1 MQVKKWATMEL
12 DKIAQILDG
21 LSTSINVL
29 SFHGC
34 FCVIGPIEAGHC
46 NSCSLVCSFCMLS
59 HCTSSFMDILCQ
71 LCDNYKKFQQNLGQ
85 MRELFRRLDAAHHGT
100 DGNENISTSQR
111 GDANLEANFL
121 ESELPGL
128 SSDHTP
134 VITGN
139 ISTSQGGDANL
150 EANFLESELP
160 GLSSDHTLV
169 ITGNIS
175 TSQGGDANLEAN
187 FLESELPGLSSD
199 HTPVITGNIS
209 TSQGGDANFEASFLE
224 FELPGLSSDYTPE
237 SYPVITEPAPADSCM
252 ANSQGTNEGEQITLN
267 LSVTAWSTEEIQV
280 PDELEETEM
289 EIQVPDELEETEME
303 IQVPDELEET
313 KMEIQGSD
321 ELEETWMQEDGTM
334 FFEAYLDYLE
344 IQMKEDA

>member
-1 MQVKKWATMEL
+1 
-12 DKIAQILDG
+12 
-21 LSTSINVL
+21 
-29 SFHGC
+29 
-34 FCVIGPIEAGHC
+34 
-46 NSCSLVCSFCMLS
+46 
-59 HCTSSFMDILCQ
+59 MDILCQ

-111 GDANLEANFL
+111 
-121 ESELPGL
+121 
-128 SSDHTP
+128 
-134 VITGN
+134 
-139 ISTSQGGDANL
+139 GDANL

-237 SYPVITEPAPADSCM
+237 SYPVITEPAPADSRM
-252 ANSQGTNEGEQITLN
+252 ANSQGTNEGEVITLN

-280 PDELEETEM
+280 PDELEETKM

-303 IQVPDELEET
+303 IQV
-313 KMEIQGSD
+313 SD

>member
-1 MQVKKWATMEL
+1 MKVQVKKWATMEL

-46 NSCSLVCSFCMLS
+46 NSCSLVCSFCMSS

-71 LCDNYKKFQQNLGQ
+71 LCDNYKKSQQNLGQ
-85 MRELFRRLDAAHHGT
+85 MKELFKRLDAACHGT

-111 GDANLEANFL
+111 GE
-121 ESELPGL
+121 
-128 SSDHTP
+128 
-134 VITGN
+134 
-139 ISTSQGGDANL
+139 
-150 EANFLESELP
+150 
-160 GLSSDHTLV
+160 
-169 ITGNIS
+169 
-175 TSQGGDANLEAN
+175 ANLEAN

-237 SYPVITEPAPADSCM
+237 SYPVITEPAPEDPHM
-252 ANSQGTNEGEQITLN
+252 ANNQGTNEGKQITLDF
-267 LSVTAWSTEEIQV
+267 SVTAWSTEETQV
-280 PDELEETEM
+280 PNELEEPQM
-289 EIQVPDELEETEME
+289 EIEV
-303 IQVPDELEET
+303 
-313 KMEIQGSD
+313 SD
-321 ELEETWMQEDGTM
+321 ELEETWMREDETM

-344 IQMKEDA
+344 IQMKEEYEDEWLAE

>member
-1 MQVKKWATMEL
+1 MAVVTVM
-12 DKIAQILDG
+12 
-21 LSTSINVL
+21 
-29 SFHGC
+29 
-34 FCVIGPIEAGHC
+34 PAGG
-46 NSCSLVCSFCMLS
+46 NPLLLVVAY
-59 HCTSSFMDILCQ
+59 HSFMDILCQ
-71 LCDNYKKFQQNLGQ
+71 LCENYKKFQQNLGQ

-100 DGNENISTSQR
+100 DDENISTSQR

-134 VITGN
+134 
-139 ISTSQGGDANL
+139 
-150 EANFLESELP
+150 
-160 GLSSDHTLV
+160 V

-313 KMEIQGSD
+313 EMEIQVPDELEETEMEIQVSD